1 LARRALA
8 GQRPEND
15 APSSRAR
22 PVIAHTIQKVT
33 TMVLMEFSITPLD
46 KGASVSV
53 YVARCVDVVEQAGL
67 DYRLN
72 PMGTIVEG
80 PIDRVLD
87 VLRRCFEALATD
99 CERVTCAAKFDYRRG
114 DQSRFD
120 SKLASVEQKL
130 GRPVR
135 K

>member
-1 LARRALA
+1 
-8 GQRPEND
+8 
-15 APSSRAR
+15 
-22 PVIAHTIQKVT
+22 
-33 TMVLMEFSITPLD
+33 MVLMEFSITPLD

-53 YVARCVDVVEQAGL
+53 YVARCVDVVDRSGL
-67 DYRLN
+67 EYRLN

-80 PIDRVLD
+80 PIERVLE
-87 VLRRCFEALATD
+87 VLQRCFEELASD
-99 CERVTCAAKFDYRRG
+99 CERITCAAKFDYRNG